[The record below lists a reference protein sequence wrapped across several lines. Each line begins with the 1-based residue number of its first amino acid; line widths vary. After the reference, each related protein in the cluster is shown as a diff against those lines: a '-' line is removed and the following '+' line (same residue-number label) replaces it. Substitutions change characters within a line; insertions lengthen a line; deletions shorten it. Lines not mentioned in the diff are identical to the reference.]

1 MNNQENRAKNTF
13 LSQHLDS
20 TGNMFLWSQT
30 IRKLQWLLARPHR
43 WGSHASQNRSPTPKC
58 ELVLAE
64 IKNRSHSTELPAG
77 KQTMNRT
84 DNKLTNIEWYNQ
96 YAMNMIHQMDANIQ
110 KIQETKK
117 ANPKWPQKCGKTVYC
132 QKEIQYLGY
141 AISNFT
147 WVRVWVG
154 QKGWLLGFRP
164 TDWYPSLAVKKKFWA
179 KWTHAHTE
187 MDFWDGFPKS

>member
-1 MNNQENRAKNTF
+1 MATGKATSVRIPCLPKQEPNAQVRI
-13 LSQHLDS
+13 S
-20 TGNMFLWSQT
+20 
-30 IRKLQWLLARPHR
+30 
-43 WGSHASQNRSPTPKC
+43 
-58 ELVLAE
+58 
-64 IKNRSHSTELPAG
+64 AG
-77 KQTMNRT
+77 RNKKSIAFNRT
-84 DNKLTNIEWYNQ
+84 TSGETNDDPYRQQPNKLTNIEWYNQ